1 MPYHTL
7 HLLFNNR
14 LDKIEE
20 LYLNLSLRA
29 FAVSMISIFVPIY
42 LLQLDYSLSS
52 VLLFYVIISL
62 THAAFV
68 FPSAIVSARF
78 GFKHAI
84 FLSTPL
90 LILFYFLLHTLND
103 YNWPLSM
110 VAIVFGIENALFWFG
125 YHAYFSR
132 VGDANHRGE
141 EISFARIF
149 RLIAGITGPLVGGL
163 LITFA
168 SFKFLFIIVPILLI
182 VSCIPLFL
190 SKDTY
195 ASDHLSLNRVFA
207 GRKIRDYL
215 AFIGYG
221 IETGAGLIV
230 WPIIAFFSILH
241 SFTALGFIT
250 SLSLFFSFIAT
261 LIIGRYT
268 DIQRRLVL
276 RAAALLNVVIWIAR
290 MFVRTSLH
298 IVATDSLYGMTRTAI
313 GISFDALSY
322 DKANKDG
329 LLASIAMRE
338 ITIQIGR
345 AILFASLV
353 VIAEMGIGLLLGSG
367 ASFLYLFF

>member
-1 MPYHTL
+1 MPHHTL

-29 FAVSMISIFVPIY
+29 FAVSMIAIFVPIY

-52 VLLFYVIISL
+52 VLLFYMIVSL
-62 THAAFV
+62 THGVFV

-84 FLSTPL
+84 FLSTPF
-90 LILFYFLLHTLND
+90 LILFYFLLYTLTI
-103 YNWPLSM
+103 YQWPLWILGVVS
-110 VAIVFGIENALFWFG
+110 GINGSLFWFG

-132 VGDANHRGE
+132 FSDKKHRGE

-149 RLIAGITGPLVGGL
+149 RLIAGISGPLVGGL

-168 SFKFLFIIVPILLI
+168 GFKLLFVIVPILLI

-195 ASDHLSLNRVFA
+195 ASGRLSFSRVFA

-221 IETGAGLIV
+221 IETGSGLIV
-230 WPIIAFFSILH
+230 WPIVIFFSVLH

-261 LIIGRYT
+261 LIIGRYV
-268 DIQRRLVL
+268 DIRKRLVL
-276 RAAALLNVVIWIAR
+276 RISALLNAVIWIAR
-290 MFVRTSLH
+290 MFVKTSLH
-298 IVATDSLYGMTRTAI
+298 IVATDSLYGMTRIAI
-313 GISFDALSY
+313 GISFDTLSY

-338 ITIQIGR
+338 ITIQIGGV
-345 AILFASLV
+345 ILFASLAM
-353 VIAEMGIGLLLGSG
+353 IANLGIGLLFGSG

>member
-7 HLLFNNR
+7 DLLLNKR

-29 FAVSMISIFVPIY
+29 FAISMIAIFVPIY

-52 VLLFYVIISL
+52 VLLFYMISSL
-62 THAAFV
+62 THGV
-68 FPSAIVSARF
+68 LIFPSAIVSARF

-84 FLSTPL
+84 FLSTPF
-90 LILFYFLLHTLND
+90 LILFYFLLYTITI
-103 YNWPLSM
+103 YQWPLWILG
-110 VAIVFGIENALFWFG
+110 VVLGINGALFWFG

-132 VGDANHRGE
+132 FGDKKHRGE

-149 RLIAGITGPLVGGL
+149 QLIAGASGPLVGGL
-163 LITFA
+163 LITLAGFKVLFA
-168 SFKFLFIIVPILLI
+168 IVPMLLI

-195 ASDHLSLNRVFA
+195 ASGSLSFNRVFA
-207 GRKIRDYL
+207 GKKIRDYL

-230 WPIIAFFSILH
+230 WPIVAFFSILH
-241 SFTALGFIT
+241 SFTALGFII
-250 SLSLFFSFIAT
+250 SLTLFFSFIAT
-261 LIIGRYT
+261 IIIGRYV
-268 DIQRRLVL
+268 DVRRRLIL
-276 RAAALLNVVIWIAR
+276 RVGALLNAVVWIAR
-290 MFVRTSLH
+290 TFAKTSLH
-298 IVATDSLYGMTRTAI
+298 IVVTDSLYGVTRTAI

-322 DKANKDG
+322 DKANKND
-329 LLASIAMRE
+329 LLAAIAMRE
-338 ITIQIGR
+338 ITIQIGGV
-345 AILFASLV
+345 ILFASLA
-353 VIAEMGIGLLLGSG
+353 VIANLGIGLLFGSG